1 MQRTPAEILKQ
12 YWGYDSFRPLQ
23 EDVINS
29 VLEGKDTLALMP
41 TGGGKSLCY
50 QVPALV
56 KDGLCLVIS
65 PLIALMKDQ
74 VENLRKKNITAYAI
88 FSGMSRAEVINTL
101 KVATESNC
109 KFLYVSPERLET
121 ALFKEYLPGMLINL
135 IAVDEAHC
143 ISQWGY
149 DFRPPYL
156 RISALREELP
166 GVPVLALTAS
176 ATKDVQDD
184 ISDKLTPPL
193 TPLRQGRRGDAV
205 TERYP
210 KYKVQQIVQYENARV
225 NRSNSTEAEDKLWQ
239 LLRNSQTGHKFRRQ
253 HPIEN
258 FIADFVCLK
267 TGLIIEVDG
276 GYHFTEEQKLYD
288 EYRTT
293 ALKQK
298 KFEVLRFTNEEVL
311 ANPYDVKK
319 KIIDFIELL
328 DKNRANSLTPFSISD
343 GEGLGMRGWSV
354 FRQSF
359 ERKNL
364 SYSAFKVESKINK
377 IIEILNKVKG
387 TSIIY
392 CKSRKR
398 TKEIADL
405 LRLQNISSNFYHA
418 GLPQEERNKRQE
430 DWIKN
435 KTRVIVCTNA
445 FGMGIDKPDVRSV
458 IHADIPD
465 CLENYYQEA
474 GRAGRDGEKSYAV
487 LLYDD
492 HDIVELEGMAA
503 IRYPSMEDIR
513 KVYHSVANYLQVPA
527 NSGGGNYYDFD
538 IADFTRKFKLNIHT
552 SMYSLKALEQDGWI
566 AFNEQVFVP
575 SKVKFTTNK
584 ELLYEF
590 EKAHPKLEPV
600 IKALLRGYE
609 GVFDFLTPVSEVVLI
624 RLVKKSVDEIKKDL
638 QQLHQYAIIHY
649 EPQKDSP
656 QLYFLRDRIKAEDL
670 SINLELYN
678 KLKEKFSARVRN
690 IIQYVQEL
698 ITCRSKMIGAYFGD
712 SKLNNCKVCDNCLR
726 KEKVDIDEKEFEK
739 ISQRINAVLGPQ
751 PMPSKE
757 LIDQL
762 GSFKKEKAWKVIEFL
777 QAEDKLEVD
786 KAGWVRLK

>member
-1 MQRTPAEILKQ
+1 MPDIHKILKQ
-12 YWGYDSFRPLQ
+12 YWGYDQFRPLQ
-23 EDVINS
+23 EEVINS

-50 QVPALV
+50 QVPALA
-56 KDGLCLVIS
+56 KGGLCLVIS

-101 KVATESNC
+101 RVATESNC

-121 ALFKEYLPGMLINL
+121 KLFKEYLPGMHVNL

-156 RISALREELP
+156 RIAALREELP
-166 GVPVLALTAS
+166 AVPVLALTAS
-176 ATKDVQDD
+176 ATAEVQID
-184 ISDKLTPPL
+184 ICQRLTSPL
-193 TPLRQGRRGDAV
+193 TPLQRRG
-205 TERYP
+205 EE
-210 KYKVQQIVQYENARV
+210 K
-225 NRSNSTEAEDKLWQ
+225 SEDW
-239 LLRNSQTGHKFRRQ
+239 
-253 HPIEN
+253 
-258 FIADFVCLK
+258 
-267 TGLIIEVDG
+267 
-276 GYHFTEEQKLYD
+276 
-288 EYRTT
+288 
-293 ALKQK
+293 
-298 KFEVLRFTNEEVL
+298 
-311 ANPYDVKK
+311 
-319 KIIDFIELL
+319 KII
-328 DKNRANSLTPFSISD
+328 
-343 GEGLGMRGWSV
+343 
-354 FRQSF
+354 RQSF

-364 SYSAFKVESKINK
+364 SYSVFKVDSKINK
-377 IIEILNKVKG
+377 VIEILKNVQG
-387 TSIIY
+387 TSIVY

-405 LRLQNISSNFYHA
+405 LRLQNISSAFYHA

-435 KTRVIVCTNA
+435 KIRVIVCTNA

-458 IHADIPD
+458 IHADVPD

-492 HDIVELEGMAA
+492 HDITELGRMAA
-503 IRYPSMEDIR
+503 VRYPPMDEIR
-513 KVYHSVANYLQVPA
+513 TVYQAVTNYLQIPA
-527 NSGGGNYYDFD
+527 SSGEGNYYDFD
-538 IADFTRKFKLNIHT
+538 INDFVKKFKLNT
-552 SMYSLKALEQDGWI
+552 QTAMYALKALEQDNWL
-566 AFNEQVFVP
+566 ALNEQVFIP
-575 SKVKFTTNK
+575 SKVKFTTTK
-584 ELLYEF
+584 EALYEF
-590 EKAHPKLEPV
+590 EKTHPDLEPT

-609 GVFDFLTPVSEVVLI
+609 GIFDFPASISETVLI
-624 RLVKKSVDEIKKDL
+624 RLLKKDVEEIKKDL
-638 QQLHQYAIIHY
+638 HRLHQYGVLHY
-649 EPQKDSP
+649 EPQKDNP
-656 QLYFLRDRIKAEDL
+656 QIFFPRNRVRAEDL
-670 SINLELYN
+670 SLNLELYN
-678 KLKEKFSARVRN
+678 KRKEKFSARVKN

-698 ITCRSKMIGAYFGD
+698 VTCRSKMIGSYFGD
-712 SKLNNCKVCDNCLR
+712 TKLHNCKVCDNCLR
-726 KEKVDIDEKEFEK
+726 QKKVHIDEKEFDK
-739 ISQRINAVLGPQ
+739 ISERIQTVLAPQ

-757 LIDQL
+757 LLDKL